1 MRKMLSGNRIYFRSI
16 EREDLVKRVEW
27 INDPVIQAS
36 LHYDYPTSLA
46 RTQKWF
52 DNIVMDRS
60 RVDFSIFTLES
71 NEYIGFCGLLNIDR
85 LVRKA
90 ELYMTIGNQ
99 DHGGKGLGSEAYKLL
114 TNYGFIELGLNRIY
128 GYQNTDN
135 HAAFHIKEK
144 LGWKREGILRQDLFA
159 HGRICDR
166 NVVSILLEEWK
177 ANPVYDI

>member
-1 MRKMLSGNRIYFRSI
+1 VRKMLSGNKIYFRSI

-27 INDPVIQAS
+27 INDPVVQAT
-36 LHYDYPTSLA
+36 LHYDYPISLA

-52 DNIVMDRS
+52 DNIVLDRS
-60 RVDFSIFTLES
+60 RVDFSIFILEPD
-71 NEYIGFCGLLNIDR
+71 EYIGFCGFLNIDR

-90 ELYMTIGNQ
+90 ELYMTIGNRT
-99 DHGGKGLGSEAYKLL
+99 HWGKGFGSEAYKLL
-114 TNYGFIELGLNRIY
+114 TNYGFLELGLNRIY
-128 GYQNTDN
+128 GYQDIDN

-166 NVVSILLEEWK
+166 NVMSILREEWK
-177 ANPVYDI
+177 ANPIYDF